1 MSMSRFS
8 EIPKANLT
16 RSSFNRSFDSVTTI
30 DSGFLCPIFVD
41 EVYPGDTH
49 NLDMDL
55 FARLTTPV
63 VPVMSDIYVDTFYF
77 FVPSRLVWD
86 NFERFQG
93 AQDNPGDS
101 IDYLIPQLIAP
112 DAGFPTQ
119 SVADYMGIPTN
130 VANTPRVNALPFRA
144 LNLIYNEWFRDEN
157 LQDSLPVPKG
167 DGPDTW
173 LQYEADGETVKT
185 DENGNQLLTYPLF
198 RRGKRHDYFTSALPW
213 PQKGIAVDLPLGLT
227 APVVGNGFGLA
238 MDYGTVSLTDPTVV
252 TGNLGVRYSS
262 GVSGFN
268 VGFDPS
274 YGPADTPIG
283 VRYTTGTGI
292 VTSTGESGRGA
303 AVNVTSDPEKTTLF
317 ADLTESTAATVQSVR
332 EAFLLQ
338 AFFERAARTGTR
350 YTEILRGFWNVVAPD
365 FRLQRPELL
374 GGSTGRMAITTVPQ
388 TSSTDSTSPQA
399 NLAAFGVYA
408 DTGKH
413 GFTKSFVEHGYI
425 IGFVNVRTPLKYQ
438 QGLDR
443 MWSRRTRFDFPMP
456 QFAHLG
462 EQPILNQEIFM
473 QGTDVV
479 DDNGDQ
485 VNEGVFGYAERF
497 AEIRYKNS
505 TVTGKMRSSDP
516 QSLDVWHLAQNFENL
531 PRLNSEF
538 IEDHPPI
545 ERLVAVQDEPQ
556 FKLEISGHYNSVR
569 EFPVHSIPG
578 FMPYL

>member
-1 MSMSRFS
+1 MSISRFN
-8 EIPKANLT
+8 EIPRANLQ
-16 RSSFNRSFDSVTTI
+16 RSSFNRDFDSVTTL
-30 DSGFLCPIFVD
+30 DSGYLCPIFVD
-41 EVYPGDTH
+41 EVLPGDTH

-77 FVPSRLVWD
+77 FVPSRLIWD
-86 NFERFQG
+86 NFERFMG

-101 IDYLIPQLIAP
+101 IDYLVPQLIAP
-112 DAGFPTQ
+112 ADGFPTQ

-157 LQDSLPVPKG
+157 LQESLPVPKG

-185 DENGNQLLTYPLF
+185 DADGNDLLTYPLF
-198 RRGKRHDYFTSALPW
+198 RRGKRHDYFTSSLPW
-213 PQKGIAVDLPLGLT
+213 PQKSQTGAVDLPLGLT
-227 APVVGNGFGLA
+227 APVIGNGNALGLISSTVGTTYYLGSESSNSEELGGYSSA
-238 MDYGTVSLTDPTVV
+238 SIPAVGASGYSYGNLPDNKFAGVSTDPE
-252 TGNLGVRYSS
+252 RS
-262 GVSGFN
+262 GL
-268 VGFDPS
+268 
-274 YGPADTPIG
+274 I
-283 VRYTTGTGI
+283 
-292 VTSTGESGRGA
+292 
-303 AVNVTSDPEKTTLF
+303 

-350 YTEILRGFWNVVAPD
+350 YTEILRGFWNVIAPD
-365 FRLQRPELL
+365 FRLQRPEFL
-374 GGSTGRMAITTVPQ
+374 GGSSGRMSITTVPQ
-388 TSSTDSTSPQA
+388 TSSTDTTSPQG

-408 DTGKH
+408 DSGKH
-413 GFTKSFVEHGYI
+413 GFTKSFVEHGYV

-443 MWSRRTRFDFPMP
+443 MWSRRTRFDFPWP

-462 EQPILNQEIFM
+462 EQPVLNQEIYM

-485 VNEGVFGYAERF
+485 VNEKVFGYQERF

-516 QSLDVWHLAQNFENL
+516 QGLDVWHLAQNFENL
-531 PRLNSEF
+531 PVLNSEF
-538 IEDHPPI
+538 IEDRPPLD
-545 ERLVAVQDEPQ
+545 RLIAVQDEPQ
-556 FKLEISGHYNSVR
+556 IKLEIYGRYNSVR
-569 EFPVHSIPG
+569 EFPVHSVPG